1 MNQLVLNVLF
11 ESQNSEEITLKS
23 EHNLER
29 ENKVLLLMT
38 NDDEKRCFFDVKRKL
53 ELYWSEWFKS
63 EKNQ

>member
-23 EHNLER
+23 ENNLER
-29 ENKVLLLMT
+29 ENKVLLLMS
-38 NDDEKRCFFDVKRKL
+38 NDDEKCYFFDVKRKL
-53 ELYWSEWFKS
+53 ELYSSVWFRS

>member
-53 ELYWSEWFKS
+53 ELY
-63 EKNQ
+63 